1 MFYKIKNRLL
11 LLIAFILFVF
21 ASVLLFKIVTEKTFL
36 KSICDDEKLSF
47 QNSLVI
53 QLTNTSANLIEDSK
67 PDVQP
72 IIKIDRN
79 FDDVNVIVTKTFIE
93 KFSKD
98 FLNQISVENKVTI
111 NSILNEDQ
119 KKIKLELDKNPFVA
133 FAFIKIYDEEKNV
146 YKVLF
151 VQKESKLLKQRFDSI
166 NKENTILIIVFILF
180 ALSIFAALY
189 YQVVNPI
196 STVISSFVLKTP
208 EKLNSLKNTKSE
220 FGVFANLIK
229 DFFDQQK
236 TLEEEVK
243 VRKITQEELETL
255 NDELEKRV
263 TDRTEEL
270 AVTNLELQKERDQTK
285 QYLDIAGTVIAIL
298 DNDGYIELI
307 NKKGDEILGYQAGE
321 LVGKNWYKTCLH
333 PKDQAQYIKLH
344 NDIVYGKVEPNQI
357 VIGNV
362 LTKGK
367 EVRTFIFHK
376 TFFNDND
383 GRSSGV
389 LFSAEDITELKLK
402 ERELIESKEKADES
416 NRLKSTFLANMSHEL
431 RTPMI
436 GILGYSDL
444 LISELKEDRHKKMA
458 TAIHDSGQRLIDTLN
473 LILDLSRLEANKHNI
488 DYQIVNLNAL
498 VKNVTFHFEAAA
510 SKKKLFLRTTI
521 PTYDIVARTDPRM
534 IRDVMNNL
542 INNAIKFTNAGGV
555 FISLEAFHK
564 NFIVTIKDTGIGIP
578 QKSINLIFEEFRQV
592 SEGLGRGFQGT
603 GLGLTICK
611 KYVELLSGQ
620 ISVKSEPEH
629 GSEFS
634 FQIPLFTEDNLI
646 DEQDRFKKEIKDEVD
661 DFDVDL
667 TNEIVSIKH
676 KLLIVEDD
684 STSRDIIYLF
694 LKNYYDVHFAENG
707 EQALELANKNR
718 FDCILMDIN
727 LGSGI
732 TGIEVKDLMR
742 KIEGYERIPII
753 AATAFAMLGDKEKFL
768 ASGFDYYLS
777 KPYLKPQLLKV
788 IADILK

>member
-1 MFYKIKNRLL
+1 MFHKIKNRLL

-47 QNSLVI
+47 QNSLAI
-53 QLTNTSANLIEDSK
+53 QLNNTNANLIEDSK

-79 FDDVNVIVTKTFIE
+79 LDDVSVIVTKTFVE

-98 FLNQISVENKVTI
+98 FLNQISGENKVTI
-111 NSILNEDQ
+111 NSIPNDDE

-180 ALSIFAALY
+180 ALSIFVALY
-189 YQVVNPI
+189 SQVVNPI
-196 STVISSFVLKTP
+196 TTVISSFVLKTP

-321 LVGKNWYKTCLH
+321 LIGKNWYKTCVH
-333 PKDQAQYIKLH
+333 PKDQVEYLKLH

-389 LFSAEDITELKLK
+389 LFSAEDITELNLK
-402 ERELIESKEKADES
+402 EKELI
-416 NRLKSTFLANMSHEL
+416 
-431 RTPMI
+431 
-436 GILGYSDL
+436 
-444 LISELKEDRHKKMA
+444 
-458 TAIHDSGQRLIDTLN
+458 
-473 LILDLSRLEANKHNI
+473 
-488 DYQIVNLNAL
+488 
-498 VKNVTFHFEAAA
+498 
-510 SKKKLFLRTTI
+510 
-521 PTYDIVARTDPRM
+521 
-534 IRDVMNNL
+534 
-542 INNAIKFTNAGGV
+542 
-555 FISLEAFHK
+555 
-564 NFIVTIKDTGIGIP
+564 
-578 QKSINLIFEEFRQV
+578 
-592 SEGLGRGFQGT
+592 
-603 GLGLTICK
+603 
-611 KYVELLSGQ
+611 
-620 ISVKSEPEH
+620 
-629 GSEFS
+629 
-634 FQIPLFTEDNLI
+634 
-646 DEQDRFKKEIKDEVD
+646 
-661 DFDVDL
+661 
-667 TNEIVSIKH
+667 
-676 KLLIVEDD
+676 
-684 STSRDIIYLF
+684 
-694 LKNYYDVHFAENG
+694 
-707 EQALELANKNR
+707 
-718 FDCILMDIN
+718 
-727 LGSGI
+727 
-732 TGIEVKDLMR
+732 
-742 KIEGYERIPII
+742 
-753 AATAFAMLGDKEKFL
+753 
-768 ASGFDYYLS
+768 
-777 KPYLKPQLLKV
+777 
-788 IADILK
+788 